1 MRLHLPPALGYPW
14 EPPHPG
20 GGTRGA
26 VGAMGPSRRSQ
37 QDAQEFLK
45 FFMDR
50 LHVEINRK
58 GRRTP
63 SILADARR
71 TPALEEPETLR

>member
-1 MRLHLPPALGYPW
+1 MR
-14 EPPHPG
+14 HPQK
-20 GGTRGA
+20 TFRGA
-26 VGAMGPSRRSQ
+26 PLAVAEADTERGPRSQ

-63 SILADARR
+63 SILSDTRR
-71 TPALEEPETLR
+71 PPALEDPETLR

>member
-1 MRLHLPPALGYPW
+1 MVTECPRP
-14 EPPHPG
+14 
-20 GGTRGA
+20 
-26 VGAMGPSRRSQ
+26 RSQ

-63 SILADARR
+63 SILSDTRR
-71 TPALEEPETLR
+71 PPALEDPETLR